1 MSGES
6 IGLNFVAVAG
16 LIAGAGRCLIPP
28 VGLKGPGSW
37 QAPGLHTQLWVVVVF
52 VDGLAVVSVHSL
64 GTSGWLVLRVNLGS
78 LRLLGQFYREM
89 DPCIFSSFSVS
100 LGLSFH
106 LGHGPFLS
114 LSISLA
120 IYIYLSA
127 YLVSSRIFLLLVYL
141 KCISSKVYYGALY

>member
-16 LIAGAGRCLIPP
+16 LIAGARRCLIPP

-52 VDGLAVVSVHSL
+52 VNGLAVVSVHSL
-64 GTSGWLVLRVNLGS
+64 GTSGLLVLRVNLGS
-78 LRLLGQFYREM
+78 VRLFGQFFREM
-89 DPCIFSSFSVS
+89 DTCLFSSFSVS
-100 LGLSFH
+100 LSLSFH

-114 LSISLA
+114 LSVSLA
-120 IYIYLSA
+120 IYIYI
-127 YLVSSRIFLLLVYL
+127 YIY
-141 KCISSKVYYGALY
+141 I

>member
-89 DPCIFSSFSVS
+89 DPCLFSSFSVS

-120 IYIYLSA
+120 IYISMLILSQVVFFCFLSTLSVS
-127 YLVSSRIFLLLVYL
+127 LVRLIMVHCTS
-141 KCISSKVYYGALY
+141 